1 MSKKDIAFPQF
12 EGLGLTPQQQLF
24 VVVYCR
30 PDIGFNGTRAYIEA
44 YALDE
49 IEDVLTAQ
57 AAASR
62 LLRNVKVQSAI
73 TIEMGRLVNDHDRL
87 ASAVLQSWATTA
99 FADALG
105 VLEVSGPFVTLKSID
120 EIPPHLRANVQS
132 IENTANGIKVML
144 CSKDKAREN
153 IAKALGLFA
162 EDNKQ
167 VGEGYESLVARL
179 ARQEKEAESHE

>member
-1 MSKKDIAFPQF
+1 MKKDIAFPQF
-12 EGLGLTPQQQLF
+12 EGLGLNPQQQLF

-44 YALDE
+44 YALDA
-49 IEDVLTAQ
+49 IDDYMVAAQ
-57 AAASR
+57 SASR
-62 LLRNVKVQSAI
+62 LLKNVKVQAAI
-73 TIEMGRLVNDHDRL
+73 TIEMDRLVNDHDRL
-87 ASAVLQSWATTA
+87 AKAVLNSWATTA

-105 VLEVSGPFVTLKSID
+105 VLEVSGPFVTLKSIED
-120 EIPPHLRANVQS
+120 IPPHLRVNVQS
-132 IENTANGIKVML
+132 IENTANGIKVTL

-179 ARQEKEAESHE
+179 ARQEKEGEKHEG